1 MGMLDIA
8 VVAGLFLFLLV
19 AAFKAGSYSRGVSGF
34 LAANRCAGRYL
45 LTLADGIAA
54 VSALAFIGTFQQY
67 YEAGFPADWWGCMTA
82 PVSLALT
89 LTGFIIY
96 RFRETRAMTIAQF
109 YEMRYSRRFRIFAG
123 FLAWF
128 AGVINYGIFPSV
140 MATFLIHFCGIPEY
154 IGHVGPL
161 EVNVTLGAVMFVLLG
176 VAVTITL
183 RGGQLAI
190 MVTDFFQAQYVN
202 VVFLVIMVVL
212 LYKFGLTDIFA
223 TLEKAPEGKSL
234 LNPFKQGKIPDFNAW
249 FFVIGAFNAVY
260 TYMAWQGNQGFNCA
274 AKSPHE
280 AKMAKVLGQWRMGV
294 TWTVIALIP
303 ICAYVLLNGNLFP
316 EEAARARA
324 AIEAVSDPGLQRQ
337 LMVPLALR
345 EMLPAGVLGLFVAAM
360 LAAAI
365 STDESYLH
373 SWGSI
378 FVQDVVLPLRN
389 QTIEPEQHLRWLR
402 RSILGVAVFVWCFG
416 MLFPLQE
423 YIFMYWAITGAIYTG
438 GAGSVIIG
446 GFYWKRATTEGAW
459 AGMIVGSTLAV
470 IGTIINNLFWPNML
484 PALKATYPD
493 IAWLQALPKEFWLNG
508 MEMFVLAC
516 CCAIASY
523 VITSL
528 LTKPDPNFDLDKL
541 LRRGKYAIEG
551 ERRAVNTRKNWL
563 YTLLGIDEE
572 YTRFDKFLAYSLFVW
587 MMFWFVT
594 FIGGTLY
601 GLNFET
607 SDAAW
612 AKWWVFRLGV
622 WLSVGTITVVWFLWC
637 GFRDL
642 KEMIRHLRTLKEDEK
657 DDGSVQRDETTGQ
670 YGEDGR

>member
-1 MGMLDIA
+1 MRLPDIA
-8 VVAGLFLFLLV
+8 VVLVLFVFLLLV
-19 AAFKAGSYSRGVSGF
+19 GSRVGRYSKGVSGF

-96 RFRETRAMTIAQF
+96 RFRETRALTIAQF

-140 MATFLIHFCGIPEY
+140 MATFVIHFCGIPQY
-154 IGHVGPL
+154 TLAAGPF
-161 EVNVTLGAVMFVLLG
+161 EFNVTLGATMFLMLA

-202 VVFLVIMVVL
+202 IVFLVLMGVL
-212 LYKFGLTDIFA
+212 LWRFGWTDIIA
-223 TLEKAPEGKSL
+223 TLQKAPEGRSM
-234 LNPFKQGKIPDFNAW
+234 LNPFKQGEIPDFNVG
-249 FFVIGAFNAVY
+249 FFLIGAFNIVY

-274 AKSPHE
+274 AKNPHE

-324 AIEAVSDPGLQRQ
+324 ALDAVQDPGLQRQ
-337 LMVPLALR
+337 LLVPLALR
-345 EMLPAGVLGLFVAAM
+345 EILPVGVLGLFVAAM
-360 LAAAI
+360 LAAAL

-378 FVQDVVLPLRN
+378 FIQDVVLPLRN
-389 QTIEPEQHLRWLR
+389 KPLEPEQHLRWLR

-446 GFYWKRATTEGAW
+446 GFYWKRATTAGAW
-459 AGMIVGSTLAV
+459 AGMIVGSSLAV
-470 IGTIINNLFWPNML
+470 LGTLINN
-484 PALKATYPD
+484 
-493 IAWLQALPKEFWLNG
+493 IAWPVLLPRLKQSCPETPWIQSLPSEFWLNG
-508 MEMFVLAC
+508 MEMFVVAC
-516 CCAIASY
+516 SCAIAAY
-523 VITSL
+523 VLTSL
-528 LTKPDPNFDLDKL
+528 LTTPKPGFNMDSL
-541 LRRGKYAIEG
+541 LHRGEYALEG
-551 ERRAVNTRKNWL
+551 EHQAVNAGRGWIN
-563 YTLLGIDEE
+563 TLLGIDSE
-572 YTRFDKFLAYSLFVW
+572 YTRFDKFLAYSLFAW
-587 MMFWFVT
+587 MMFWFIT
-594 FIGGTLY
+594 FVAGTLY

-607 SDAAW
+607 TDSAW
-612 AKWWVFRLGV
+612 ANWWLFRLIV
-622 WLSVGTITVVWFLWC
+622 WLSVGTITVIWFLWC

-642 KEMIRHLRTLKEDEK
+642 KEMLAHLRTVREDVN
-657 DDGSVQRDETTGQ
+657 DDGSVEQRD
-670 YGEDGR
+670 